1 VEQMMNEGGPDCS
14 TLSVAFFL
22 KSLNAGG
29 AERVA
34 LKLAIEM
41 SRKGYRPIFVLVNSD
56 VCPSGDLS
64 TLLPSEIEVVDLCS
78 RRTASSLIGLARLL
92 RRRRPTAL
100 ISFLSQPN
108 LVAIC
113 ARWLAHVDTQIIIS
127 QHNSLSLELSNSP
140 ADPRPRLN
148 RWVERLAHRLI
159 APMADRIVSV
169 SRGVAED
176 MASCAGYRR
185 DRIEVIPNPVVSRDL
200 TEMAAAEV
208 DHPFFNSTIP
218 VFVGVGRLVAEKDFA
233 TLLQAFQHLRKKCA
247 ARLALVGDGPLRVA
261 LEETATALGVRD
273 DVAFLGFRTNPY
285 PFIKRAAALVLA
297 SHYEGFGN
305 VLVEALALGTSV
317 VSTDCPHG
325 PAEILEH
332 GRFGLLVPV
341 GDAEAMASAMWQ
353 VLNDPTPKGLSF
365 ERANSFTVSR
375 ISRRY
380 LEMIEDACKGPPE
393 RQPSRTGT
401 SDHRRVGRL

>member
-1 VEQMMNEGGPDCS
+1 MMSEGGTDRP

-34 LKLAIEM
+34 LKLATEM
-41 SRKGYRPIFVLVNSD
+41 YRDGHIPIFVLVNSC

-64 TLLPSEIEVVDLCS
+64 ALLPPEIEIVDLRS
-78 RRTASSLIGLARLL
+78 RSTASSLIGLARLL

-113 ARWLAHVDTQIIIS
+113 ARWLSQVDTPIIIS
-127 QHNSLSLELSNSP
+127 QHNSLSLELSNNCQQ
-140 ADPRPRLN
+140 PRPRAT
-148 RWVERLAHRLI
+148 RAVERLAHRLI

-169 SRGVAED
+169 SKGVAED

-185 DRIEVIPNPVVSRDL
+185 DRIEVIPNPVVSREL
-200 TEMAAAEV
+200 TELAAAEV

-218 VFVGVGRLVAEKDFA
+218 VFVGVGRLVPEKDFA
-233 TLLQAFQHLRKKCA
+233 TLLQAFQHLREKCA
-247 ARLALVGDGPLRVA
+247 ARLALIGDGPLRLE
-261 LEETATALGVRD
+261 LEETATVLGLRD

-285 PFIKRAAALVLA
+285 PFIKRAAALVLP
-297 SHYEGFGN
+297 SRYEGFGN

-325 PAEILEH
+325 PAEILDG

-341 GDAEAMASAMWQ
+341 GDAEAMASAMFQ
-353 VLNDPTPKGLSF
+353 VLNCPAPKGPSF
-365 ERANSFTVSR
+365 ERASSFTVSR

-380 LEMIEDACKGPPE
+380 LKLIEGACERAPE
-393 RQPSRTGT
+393 EQPSRTGM
-401 SDHRRVGRL
+401 SDYRSLERS

>member
-1 VEQMMNEGGPDCS
+1 
-14 TLSVAFFL
+14 
-22 KSLNAGG
+22 
-29 AERVA
+29 
-34 LKLAIEM
+34 
-41 SRKGYRPIFVLVNSD
+41 
-56 VCPSGDLS
+56 
-64 TLLPSEIEVVDLCS
+64 
-78 RRTASSLIGLARLL
+78 
-92 RRRRPTAL
+92 
-100 ISFLSQPN
+100 
-108 LVAIC
+108 
-113 ARWLAHVDTQIIIS
+113 
-127 QHNSLSLELSNSP
+127 
-140 ADPRPRLN
+140 
-148 RWVERLAHRLI
+148 
-159 APMADRIVSV
+159 MADRIVSV

-200 TEMAAAEV
+200 TEMAEADV

-218 VFVGVGRLVAEKDFA
+218 VFVGVGRLVPEKDFA

-285 PFIKRAAALVLA
+285 PFIKRSAALVLP
-297 SHYEGFGN
+297 SRYEGFGN

-317 VSTDCPHG
+317 VSTDCPYG
-325 PAEILEH
+325 PAEILDR

-365 ERANSFTVSR
+365 ERASSFTVSR

-380 LEMIEDACKGPPE
+380 LKLIEDACERAPE
-393 RQPSRTGT
+393 RPPSRTGK
-401 SDHRRVGRL
+401 SEYRRVGRL